1 MQIRQVLYCFDSI
14 YYLSIPKNADSTT
27 RFFGIDITI
36 PRVTIHLS
44 PRRAEGSLP
53 LDPNERKKRGMIT
66 GHNAGFLHV
75 SYL

>member
-14 YYLSIPKNADSTT
+14 YSLSIPKNADSTT

-44 PRRAEGSLP
+44 PRRAEGSLAC
-53 LDPNERKKRGMIT
+53 LETQERKYNNRT
-66 GHNAGFLHV
+66 FEENVTA
-75 SYL
+75 